1 MKPPLILR
9 SASHPNTDRMIAKM
23 ATLLVIAVG
32 LNPLAH
38 RRVEQVRRA
47 RYADSAPWF
56 RQSAINH
63 AFNSFLENYRVEL
76 G

>member
-1 MKPPLILR
+1 
-9 SASHPNTDRMIAKM
+9 M

-47 RYADSAPWF
+47 RYADLAPWF